1 MKIPGRL
8 ITAVVLALAI
18 VAAGCAN
25 EKSPSPP
32 QPPKTAPQA
41 AKKKAPPKQRLK
53 VFTGTIV
60 AVDQDAGTVT
70 LKGPKTEME
79 FQVDEKA
86 KKQLDGLRLGDKLIV
101 KHVDETALSIV
112 KLRASSS
119 ALALRE
125 KKVSWV
131 WTVPG
136 RESNAWRLGASRYHR
151 PSGRQPEA

>member
-1 MKIPGRL
+1 MMIRTRL
-8 ITAVVLALAI
+8 VTALVFALAI

-25 EKSPSPP
+25 EKSPPPP
-32 QPPKTAPQA
+32 QPQKTAPQA
-41 AKKKAPPKQRLK
+41 AKKKAAPRQRLK

-70 LKGPKTEME
+70 LRGPKSEME

-101 KHVDETALSIV
+101 KHVDEMALSIV

-119 ALALRE
+119 ALALKE

-131 WTVPG
+131 WTAPG
-136 RESNAWRLGASRYHR
+136 GESNAYRLGAAGYHGR
-151 PSGRQPEA
+151 SGKQPQA